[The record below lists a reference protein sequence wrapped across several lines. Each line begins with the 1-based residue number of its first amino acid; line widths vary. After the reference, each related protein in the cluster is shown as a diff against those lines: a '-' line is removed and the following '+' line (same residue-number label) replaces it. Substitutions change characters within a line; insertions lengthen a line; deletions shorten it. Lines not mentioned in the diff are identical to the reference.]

1 MKKELKKQAILVAA
15 QRLFVEKGYNDAS
28 LQMIADEVGTTRS
41 NILYH
46 YKSKAALFEIILK
59 DWEDEWVVTWERIKA
74 GKCHPS
80 VQLQGFFHVFIYE
93 DLRHPLRKAF
103 DEFLGDADSK
113 QKEKERWVE
122 CDQESIAF
130 ILSRGV
136 SEGYYNIETGQMNTH
151 VNLIVGSLYGMSDT
165 MRQESD
171 EQIMS
176 AFKLFLEIYLKK
188 IETDVNGF
196 EGGDNE

>member
-1 MKKELKKQAILVAA
+1 M
-15 QRLFVEKGYNDAS
+15 
-28 LQMIADEVGTTRS
+28 
-41 NILYH
+41 
-46 YKSKAALFEIILK
+46 
-59 DWEDEWVVTWERIKA
+59 
-74 GKCHPS
+74 
-80 VQLQGFFHVFIYE
+80 
-93 DLRHPLRKAF
+93 
-103 DEFLGDADSK
+103 
-113 QKEKERWVE
+113 
-122 CDQESIAF
+122 
-130 ILSRGV
+130 